1 VRGVPPGRPDPGHG
15 HRGRAGAHLGG
26 PPAEG
31 APRPRDRRPQV
42 LLAPCARRPMTRC
55 TLVGRACWSYL
66 GRAVCALT
74 GTMRYGPAL
83 ANMHLPCCC
92 TLLQRGIVT
101 LAPAATLQQRVY
113 TRAVP
118 APSGPTG
125 RRARAERGQ
134 VRGPQGPGDGAVVLG
149 ERLLPGHCRRQRHQA
164 LGARP
169 AAACSEVRGARPRC
183 AGSLCARTWGPAL
196 LACGA
201 RAGRTANARRTW
213 RRRLNAYQPSLTLN
227 LPPPRGA
234 QDLRK
239 LKNFRTLDLAAGA
252 AGAAVAFDRSG
263 LFLAAGGAD
272 VTVAGVK
279 QDCRRRR
286 ARALA
291 CTGACRLARSRKAQG
306 SPGPCLLQ
314 TRSRWGSVCAAPAC
328 PACTWQAGPTML
340 RRRKARTKNG
350 RSKGGALSPQRARPW
365 WTC

>member
-1 VRGVPPGRPDPGHG
+1 MRGVPPGRPDPGHG

-279 QDCRRRR
+279 QDWATLAQFADLPKKAR
-286 ARALA
+286 ARAGLHR
-291 CTGACRLARSRKAQG
+291 RLSA
-306 SPGPCLLQ
+306 
-314 TRSRWGSVCAAPAC
+314 
-328 PACTWQAGPTML
+328 
-340 RRRKARTKNG
+340 
-350 RSKGGALSPQRARPW
+350 GALAEGTRQPWALPSANTLKMGLCVCRPSLSCMHLAGRADHAA
-365 WTC
+365 TA